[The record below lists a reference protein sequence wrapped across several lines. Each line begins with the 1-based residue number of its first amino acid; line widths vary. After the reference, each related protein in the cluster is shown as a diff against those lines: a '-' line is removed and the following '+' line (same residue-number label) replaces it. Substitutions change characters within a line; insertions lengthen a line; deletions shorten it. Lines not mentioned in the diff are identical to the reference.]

1 MVPVAAAFFARAFV
15 DIKESEYDKIVDVD
29 QKGQYFL
36 VQAAARSMIRGGRD
50 GKVVTVASV
59 AYRGEDMPKLAMM
72 TAYNSAKAG
81 VVGMTRGIAKELK
94 QYGINVNCV
103 APGGMVTPGA
113 IFNNA
118 ATAALYGAEWTHY
131 VTEYGSSVPVAS
143 NPDEIA
149 RMILTMCTPMSDF
162 MYGQLIEVDGGVKQS
177 NAAQVIDAGAD
188 VLVMGTGLFRA
199 DDPKAVV
206 KTLSVAKQQMVEI
219 TKALS
224 HENTRLLILDEPS
237 AVLTDTEIDDLFVF
251 IRQLKK
257 TGVGIIYISHRLD
270 EIFGLCSNVSVLRDG
285 CHIDTIPVAS
295 VDRQGLINMMVGRE
309 MGQEYPKE
317 VGNVGG
323 TILEV
328 KNLSRGILQDISF
341 EVKSGEVFGISG
353 LVGAGRTELAR
364 AILGIDKPESGEVYV
379 RGKKVH
385 YRTFADAIRDG
396 LGLIPED
403 RKLQGLVQIMSVKRN
418 TTLVN
423 MKRVLRAG
431 VISSSLE
438 EKLSKEYADKLH
450 VVTPSMETEV
460 QYLSGGNQ
468 QKVVIA
474 KWLFQNSE
482 ILFLD
487 EPTRG
492 IDVGAKAEIYR
503 LINRMAKEGKT
514 IIMISSEMPELLGM
528 CDRIMVMHEGHKMGE
543 LNAAEATQEKIMA
556 LCS

>member
-1 MVPVAAAFFARAFV
+1 MDNNYILTLKNITKEFPGVKALDDVTINIERGTIHGLVGENGAGKSTL
-15 DIKESEYDKIVDVD
+15 IKILAGIY
-29 QKGQYFL
+29 QPNKGEIIL
-36 VQAAARSMIRGGRD
+36 D
-50 GKVVTVASV
+50 GKPCRFNSPIEARRAGISVVHQ
-59 AYRGEDMPKLAMM
+59 EIKLA
-72 TAYNSAKAG
+72 
-81 VVGMTRGIAKELK
+81 E
-94 QYGINVNCV
+94 
-103 APGGMVTPGA
+103 P
-113 IFNNA
+113 
-118 ATAALYGAEWTHY
+118 
-131 VTEYGSSVPVAS
+131 
-143 NPDEIA
+143 
-149 RMILTMCTPMSDF
+149 
-162 MYGQLIEVDGGVKQS
+162 
-177 NAAQVIDAGAD
+177 
-188 VLVMGTGLFRA
+188 
-199 DDPKAVV
+199 
-206 KTLSVAKQQMVEI
+206 LSVAENMFLGNVQLKNGLVDWKGMRRRAREIVEDLGMDIDINAQVSSLTVAKKQIVEI
-219 TKALS
+219 MHAINNNS
-224 HENTRLLILDEPS
+224 RILIMDEPS
-237 AVLTDTEIDDLFVF
+237 AVLTDRELEVMFRIVK
-251 IRQLKK
+251 QLRDEGI
-257 TGVGIIYISHRLD
+257 TIIYISHRLD

-285 CHIDTIPVAS
+285 RHIDTIPVAS

>member
-1 MVPVAAAFFARAFV
+1 MDNNYILTLKNITKEFPGVKALDDVTINIERGTIHGLVGENGAGKSTL
-15 DIKESEYDKIVDVD
+15 IKVLAGIY
-29 QKGQYFL
+29 QPNKGEIIL
-36 VQAAARSMIRGGRD
+36 D
-50 GKVVTVASV
+50 GKPCRFNSPIEARRAGISVVHQ
-59 AYRGEDMPKLAMM
+59 EIKLA
-72 TAYNSAKAG
+72 
-81 VVGMTRGIAKELK
+81 E
-94 QYGINVNCV
+94 
-103 APGGMVTPGA
+103 P
-113 IFNNA
+113 
-118 ATAALYGAEWTHY
+118 
-131 VTEYGSSVPVAS
+131 
-143 NPDEIA
+143 
-149 RMILTMCTPMSDF
+149 
-162 MYGQLIEVDGGVKQS
+162 
-177 NAAQVIDAGAD
+177 
-188 VLVMGTGLFRA
+188 
-199 DDPKAVV
+199 
-206 KTLSVAKQQMVEI
+206 LSVAENMFLGNVQLKNGLVDWKGMRRRAREIVEDLGMDIDINAQVSSLTVAKKQIVEI
-219 TKALS
+219 MHAINNNS
-224 HENTRLLILDEPS
+224 RILIMDEPS
-237 AVLTDTEIDDLFVF
+237 AVLTDRELEVMFRIVK
-251 IRQLKK
+251 QLRDEGI
-257 TGVGIIYISHRLD
+257 TIIYISHRLD

-285 CHIDTIPVAS
+285 RHIDTIPVAS
-295 VDRQGLINMMVGRE
+295 IDRQGLINMMVGRE

-438 EKLSKEYADKLH
+438 ETLSKEYADKLH

>member
-1 MVPVAAAFFARAFV
+1 MDNNYILTLKNITKEFPGVKALDDVTINIERGTIHGLVGENGAGKSTL
-15 DIKESEYDKIVDVD
+15 IKVLAGIYRPN
-29 QKGQYFL
+29 KGEIIL
-36 VQAAARSMIRGGRD
+36 D
-50 GKVVTVASV
+50 GKPCRFNSPIEARRAGISVVHQ
-59 AYRGEDMPKLAMM
+59 EIKLA
-72 TAYNSAKAG
+72 
-81 VVGMTRGIAKELK
+81 E
-94 QYGINVNCV
+94 
-103 APGGMVTPGA
+103 P
-113 IFNNA
+113 
-118 ATAALYGAEWTHY
+118 
-131 VTEYGSSVPVAS
+131 
-143 NPDEIA
+143 
-149 RMILTMCTPMSDF
+149 
-162 MYGQLIEVDGGVKQS
+162 
-177 NAAQVIDAGAD
+177 
-188 VLVMGTGLFRA
+188 
-199 DDPKAVV
+199 
-206 KTLSVAKQQMVEI
+206 LSVAENMFLGNVQLKNGLVDWKGMRRRAREIVEDLGMDIDINAQVSSLTVAKKQIVEI
-219 TKALS
+219 MHAINNNS
-224 HENTRLLILDEPS
+224 RILIMDEPS
-237 AVLTDTEIDDLFVF
+237 AVLTDRELEVMFRIVK
-251 IRQLKK
+251 QLRDKGI
-257 TGVGIIYISHRLD
+257 TIIYISHRLD

-285 CHIDTIPVAS
+285 RHIDTIPVAS

-328 KNLSRGILQDISF
+328 KNLSRGILRDISF

-514 IIMISSEMPELLGM
+514 IIMISSEMPELLGL

>member
-1 MVPVAAAFFARAFV
+1 MDNNYILTLKNITKEFPGVKALDDVTINIERGTIHGLVGENGAGKSTL
-15 DIKESEYDKIVDVD
+15 IKVLAGIY
-29 QKGQYFL
+29 QPNKGEIIL
-36 VQAAARSMIRGGRD
+36 D
-50 GKVVTVASV
+50 GKPCRFNSPIEARRAGISVVHQ
-59 AYRGEDMPKLAMM
+59 EIKLA
-72 TAYNSAKAG
+72 
-81 VVGMTRGIAKELK
+81 E
-94 QYGINVNCV
+94 
-103 APGGMVTPGA
+103 P
-113 IFNNA
+113 
-118 ATAALYGAEWTHY
+118 
-131 VTEYGSSVPVAS
+131 
-143 NPDEIA
+143 
-149 RMILTMCTPMSDF
+149 
-162 MYGQLIEVDGGVKQS
+162 
-177 NAAQVIDAGAD
+177 
-188 VLVMGTGLFRA
+188 
-199 DDPKAVV
+199 
-206 KTLSVAKQQMVEI
+206 LSVAENMFLGNVQLKNGLVDWKGMRRRAREIVEDLGMDIDINAQVSSLTVAKKQIVEI
-219 TKALS
+219 MHAINNNS
-224 HENTRLLILDEPS
+224 RILIMDEPS
-237 AVLTDTEIDDLFVF
+237 AVLTDRELEVMFRIVK
-251 IRQLKK
+251 QLRDEGI
-257 TGVGIIYISHRLD
+257 TIIYISHRLD
-270 EIFGLCSNVSVLRDG
+270 EIFGLCRNVSVLRDG

-543 LNAAEATQEKIMA
+543 LNAAEATQAKIMA

>member
-1 MVPVAAAFFARAFV
+1 MDNNYILTLKNITKEFPGVKALDDVTINIERGTIHGLVGENGAGKSTL
-15 DIKESEYDKIVDVD
+15 IKILAGIY
-29 QKGQYFL
+29 QPNKGEIIL
-36 VQAAARSMIRGGRD
+36 D
-50 GKVVTVASV
+50 GKPCRFNSPIEARRAGISVVHQ
-59 AYRGEDMPKLAMM
+59 EIKLA
-72 TAYNSAKAG
+72 
-81 VVGMTRGIAKELK
+81 E
-94 QYGINVNCV
+94 
-103 APGGMVTPGA
+103 P
-113 IFNNA
+113 
-118 ATAALYGAEWTHY
+118 
-131 VTEYGSSVPVAS
+131 
-143 NPDEIA
+143 
-149 RMILTMCTPMSDF
+149 
-162 MYGQLIEVDGGVKQS
+162 
-177 NAAQVIDAGAD
+177 
-188 VLVMGTGLFRA
+188 
-199 DDPKAVV
+199 
-206 KTLSVAKQQMVEI
+206 LSVAENMFLGNVQLKNGLVDWKGMRRRAREIVEDLGMDIDINAQVSSLTVAKKQIVEI
-219 TKALS
+219 MHAINNNS
-224 HENTRLLILDEPS
+224 RILIMDEPS
-237 AVLTDTEIDDLFVF
+237 AVLTDRELEVMFRIVK
-251 IRQLKK
+251 QLRDKGI
-257 TGVGIIYISHRLD
+257 TIIYISHRLD

-285 CHIDTIPVAS
+285 RHIDTIPVAS

-423 MKRVLRAG
+423 MKRVLHAG

-543 LNAAEATQEKIMA
+543 LNAAEATQAKIMA

>member
-1 MVPVAAAFFARAFV
+1 MDNNYILTLKNITKEFPGVKALDDVTINIERGTIHGLVGENGAGKSTL
-15 DIKESEYDKIVDVD
+15 IKVLAGIY
-29 QKGQYFL
+29 QPNKGEIIL
-36 VQAAARSMIRGGRD
+36 D
-50 GKVVTVASV
+50 GKPCRFNSPIEARRAGISVVHQ
-59 AYRGEDMPKLAMM
+59 EIKLA
-72 TAYNSAKAG
+72 
-81 VVGMTRGIAKELK
+81 E
-94 QYGINVNCV
+94 
-103 APGGMVTPGA
+103 P
-113 IFNNA
+113 
-118 ATAALYGAEWTHY
+118 
-131 VTEYGSSVPVAS
+131 
-143 NPDEIA
+143 
-149 RMILTMCTPMSDF
+149 
-162 MYGQLIEVDGGVKQS
+162 
-177 NAAQVIDAGAD
+177 
-188 VLVMGTGLFRA
+188 
-199 DDPKAVV
+199 
-206 KTLSVAKQQMVEI
+206 LSVAENMFLGNVQLKNGLVDWKGMRRRAREIVEDLGMDIDINAQVSSLTVAKKQIVEI
-219 TKALS
+219 MHAINNNS
-224 HENTRLLILDEPS
+224 RILIMDEPS
-237 AVLTDTEIDDLFVF
+237 AVLTDRELEVMFRIVK
-251 IRQLKK
+251 QLRDKGI
-257 TGVGIIYISHRLD
+257 TIIYISHRLD

-285 CHIDTIPVAS
+285 RHIDTIPVAS

-423 MKRVLRAG
+423 MKRVLHAG

-543 LNAAEATQEKIMA
+543 LNAAEATQAKIIA

>member
-1 MVPVAAAFFARAFV
+1 MDNNYILTLKNITKEFPGVKALDDVTINIERGTIHGLVGENGAGKSTL
-15 DIKESEYDKIVDVD
+15 IKILAGIY
-29 QKGQYFL
+29 QPNKGEIIL
-36 VQAAARSMIRGGRD
+36 D
-50 GKVVTVASV
+50 GKPCRFNSPIEARRAGISVVHQ
-59 AYRGEDMPKLAMM
+59 EIKLA
-72 TAYNSAKAG
+72 
-81 VVGMTRGIAKELK
+81 E
-94 QYGINVNCV
+94 
-103 APGGMVTPGA
+103 P
-113 IFNNA
+113 
-118 ATAALYGAEWTHY
+118 
-131 VTEYGSSVPVAS
+131 
-143 NPDEIA
+143 
-149 RMILTMCTPMSDF
+149 
-162 MYGQLIEVDGGVKQS
+162 
-177 NAAQVIDAGAD
+177 
-188 VLVMGTGLFRA
+188 
-199 DDPKAVV
+199 
-206 KTLSVAKQQMVEI
+206 LSVAENMFLGNVQLKNGLVDWKGMRRRAREIVEDLGMDIDINAQVSSLTVAKKQIVEI
-219 TKALS
+219 MHAINNNS
-224 HENTRLLILDEPS
+224 RILIMDEPS
-237 AVLTDTEIDDLFVF
+237 AVLTDRELEVMFRIVK
-251 IRQLKK
+251 QLRDEGI
-257 TGVGIIYISHRLD
+257 TIIYISHRLD

-514 IIMISSEMPELLGM
+514 IIMISSEVPELLGM

-543 LNAAEATQEKIMA
+543 LNAAEATQAKIMA

>member
-1 MVPVAAAFFARAFV
+1 MDNNYILTLKNITKEFPGVKALDDVTINIERGTIHGLVGENGAGKSTL
-15 DIKESEYDKIVDVD
+15 IKVLAGIY
-29 QKGQYFL
+29 QPNKGEIIL
-36 VQAAARSMIRGGRD
+36 D
-50 GKVVTVASV
+50 GKPCRFNSPIEARRAGISVVHQ
-59 AYRGEDMPKLAMM
+59 EIKLA
-72 TAYNSAKAG
+72 
-81 VVGMTRGIAKELK
+81 E
-94 QYGINVNCV
+94 
-103 APGGMVTPGA
+103 P
-113 IFNNA
+113 
-118 ATAALYGAEWTHY
+118 
-131 VTEYGSSVPVAS
+131 
-143 NPDEIA
+143 
-149 RMILTMCTPMSDF
+149 
-162 MYGQLIEVDGGVKQS
+162 
-177 NAAQVIDAGAD
+177 
-188 VLVMGTGLFRA
+188 
-199 DDPKAVV
+199 
-206 KTLSVAKQQMVEI
+206 LSVAENMFLGNVQLKNGLVDWKGMRRRAREIVEDLGMDIDINAQVSSLTVAKKQIVEI
-219 TKALS
+219 MHAINNNS
-224 HENTRLLILDEPS
+224 RILIMDEPS
-237 AVLTDTEIDDLFVF
+237 AVLTDRELEVMFRIVK
-251 IRQLKK
+251 QLRDKGI
-257 TGVGIIYISHRLD
+257 TIIYISHRLD

-328 KNLSRGILQDISF
+328 KNLSRGILRDISF

-423 MKRVLRAG
+423 MKRVLHAG

-438 EKLSKEYADKLH
+438 EKLSKEYANKLH

-543 LNAAEATQEKIMA
+543 LNAAEATQAKIMA

>member
-1 MVPVAAAFFARAFV
+1 MDNNYILTLKNITKEFPGVKALDDVTINIERGTIHGLVGENGAGKSTL
-15 DIKESEYDKIVDVD
+15 IKILAGIY
-29 QKGQYFL
+29 QPNKGEIIL
-36 VQAAARSMIRGGRD
+36 D
-50 GKVVTVASV
+50 GKPCRFNSPIEARRAGISVVHQ
-59 AYRGEDMPKLAMM
+59 EIKLA
-72 TAYNSAKAG
+72 
-81 VVGMTRGIAKELK
+81 E
-94 QYGINVNCV
+94 
-103 APGGMVTPGA
+103 P
-113 IFNNA
+113 
-118 ATAALYGAEWTHY
+118 
-131 VTEYGSSVPVAS
+131 
-143 NPDEIA
+143 
-149 RMILTMCTPMSDF
+149 
-162 MYGQLIEVDGGVKQS
+162 
-177 NAAQVIDAGAD
+177 
-188 VLVMGTGLFRA
+188 
-199 DDPKAVV
+199 
-206 KTLSVAKQQMVEI
+206 LSVAENMFLGNVQLKNGLVDWKGMRRRAREIVEDLGMDIDINAQVSSLTVAKKQIVEI
-219 TKALS
+219 MHAINNNS
-224 HENTRLLILDEPS
+224 RILIMDEPS
-237 AVLTDTEIDDLFVF
+237 AVLTDRELEVMFRIVK
-251 IRQLKK
+251 QLRDKGI
-257 TGVGIIYISHRLD
+257 TIIYISHRLD

-285 CHIDTIPVAS
+285 RHIDTIPVAS

-514 IIMISSEMPELLGM
+514 IIMISSEMPELLGL

>member
-1 MVPVAAAFFARAFV
+1 MDNNYILTLKNITKEFPGVKALDDVTINIERGTIHGLVGENGAGKSTL
-15 DIKESEYDKIVDVD
+15 IKVLAGIY
-29 QKGQYFL
+29 QPNKGEIIL
-36 VQAAARSMIRGGRD
+36 D
-50 GKVVTVASV
+50 GKPCRFNSPIEARRAGISVVHQ
-59 AYRGEDMPKLAMM
+59 EIKLA
-72 TAYNSAKAG
+72 
-81 VVGMTRGIAKELK
+81 E
-94 QYGINVNCV
+94 
-103 APGGMVTPGA
+103 P
-113 IFNNA
+113 
-118 ATAALYGAEWTHY
+118 
-131 VTEYGSSVPVAS
+131 
-143 NPDEIA
+143 
-149 RMILTMCTPMSDF
+149 
-162 MYGQLIEVDGGVKQS
+162 
-177 NAAQVIDAGAD
+177 
-188 VLVMGTGLFRA
+188 
-199 DDPKAVV
+199 
-206 KTLSVAKQQMVEI
+206 LSVAENMFLGNVQLKNGLVDWKGMRRRAREIVEDLGMDIDINAQVSSLTVAKKQIVEI
-219 TKALS
+219 MHAINNNS
-224 HENTRLLILDEPS
+224 RILIMDEPS
-237 AVLTDTEIDDLFVF
+237 AVLTDRELEVMFRIVK
-251 IRQLKK
+251 QLRDKGI
-257 TGVGIIYISHRLD
+257 TIIYISHRLD

-328 KNLSRGILQDISF
+328 KNLSRGILRDISF

-423 MKRVLRAG
+423 MKRVLHAG

-543 LNAAEATQEKIMA
+543 LNAAEATQAKIMA

>member
-1 MVPVAAAFFARAFV
+1 MDNNYILTLKNITKEFPGVKALDDVTINIERGTIHGLVGENGAGKSTL
-15 DIKESEYDKIVDVD
+15 IKVLAGIY
-29 QKGQYFL
+29 QPNKGEIIL
-36 VQAAARSMIRGGRD
+36 D
-50 GKVVTVASV
+50 GKPCRFNSPIEARRAGISVVHQ
-59 AYRGEDMPKLAMM
+59 EIKLA
-72 TAYNSAKAG
+72 
-81 VVGMTRGIAKELK
+81 E
-94 QYGINVNCV
+94 
-103 APGGMVTPGA
+103 P
-113 IFNNA
+113 
-118 ATAALYGAEWTHY
+118 
-131 VTEYGSSVPVAS
+131 
-143 NPDEIA
+143 
-149 RMILTMCTPMSDF
+149 
-162 MYGQLIEVDGGVKQS
+162 
-177 NAAQVIDAGAD
+177 
-188 VLVMGTGLFRA
+188 
-199 DDPKAVV
+199 
-206 KTLSVAKQQMVEI
+206 LSVAENMFLGNVQLKNGLVDWKGMRRRAREIVEDLGMDIDINAQVSSLTVAKKQIVEI
-219 TKALS
+219 MHAINNNS
-224 HENTRLLILDEPS
+224 RILIMDEPS
-237 AVLTDTEIDDLFVF
+237 AVLTDRELEVMFRIVK
-251 IRQLKK
+251 QLRDEGI
-257 TGVGIIYISHRLD
+257 TIIYISHRLD

-285 CHIDTIPVAS
+285 RHIDTIPVAS

-423 MKRVLRAG
+423 MKRVLHAG

-543 LNAAEATQEKIMA
+543 LNAAEATQAKIMA

>member
-1 MVPVAAAFFARAFV
+1 MDNNYILTLKNITKEFPGVKALDDVTINIERGTIHGLVGENGAGKSTL
-15 DIKESEYDKIVDVD
+15 IKVLAGIY
-29 QKGQYFL
+29 QPNKGEIIL
-36 VQAAARSMIRGGRD
+36 D
-50 GKVVTVASV
+50 GKPCRFNSPIEARRAGISVVHQ
-59 AYRGEDMPKLAMM
+59 EIKLA
-72 TAYNSAKAG
+72 
-81 VVGMTRGIAKELK
+81 E
-94 QYGINVNCV
+94 
-103 APGGMVTPGA
+103 P
-113 IFNNA
+113 
-118 ATAALYGAEWTHY
+118 
-131 VTEYGSSVPVAS
+131 
-143 NPDEIA
+143 
-149 RMILTMCTPMSDF
+149 
-162 MYGQLIEVDGGVKQS
+162 
-177 NAAQVIDAGAD
+177 
-188 VLVMGTGLFRA
+188 
-199 DDPKAVV
+199 
-206 KTLSVAKQQMVEI
+206 LSVAENMFLGNVQLKNGLVDWKGMRRRAQEIVEDLGMDIDINAQVSSLTVAKKQIVEI
-219 TKALS
+219 MHAINNNS
-224 HENTRLLILDEPS
+224 RILIMDEPS
-237 AVLTDTEIDDLFVF
+237 AVLTDRELEVMFRIVK
-251 IRQLKK
+251 QLRDKGI
-257 TGVGIIYISHRLD
+257 TIIYISHRLD

-285 CHIDTIPVAS
+285 RHIDTIPVAS

-423 MKRVLRAG
+423 MKRVLHAG

-514 IIMISSEMPELLGM
+514 IIMISSEMPELLGL

>member
-1 MVPVAAAFFARAFV
+1 MDNNYILTLKNITKEFPGVKALDDVTINIERGTIHGLVGENGAGKSTL
-15 DIKESEYDKIVDVD
+15 IKVLAGIY
-29 QKGQYFL
+29 QPNKGEIIL
-36 VQAAARSMIRGGRD
+36 D
-50 GKVVTVASV
+50 GKPCRFNSPIEARRAGISVVHQ
-59 AYRGEDMPKLAMM
+59 EIKLA
-72 TAYNSAKAG
+72 
-81 VVGMTRGIAKELK
+81 E
-94 QYGINVNCV
+94 
-103 APGGMVTPGA
+103 P
-113 IFNNA
+113 
-118 ATAALYGAEWTHY
+118 
-131 VTEYGSSVPVAS
+131 
-143 NPDEIA
+143 
-149 RMILTMCTPMSDF
+149 
-162 MYGQLIEVDGGVKQS
+162 
-177 NAAQVIDAGAD
+177 
-188 VLVMGTGLFRA
+188 
-199 DDPKAVV
+199 
-206 KTLSVAKQQMVEI
+206 LSVAENMFLGNVQLKNGLVDWKGMRRRAREIVEDLGMDI
-219 TKALS
+219 DINAQVS
-224 HENTRLLILDEPS
+224 S
-237 AVLTDTEIDDLFVF
+237 LTDRELEVMFRIVK
-251 IRQLKK
+251 QLRDEGI
-257 TGVGIIYISHRLD
+257 TIIYISHRLD

-285 CHIDTIPVAS
+285 RHIDTIPVAS

-514 IIMISSEMPELLGM
+514 IIMISSEMPELLGL

>member
-1 MVPVAAAFFARAFV
+1 MDNNYILTLKNITKEFPGVKALDDVTINIERGTIHGLVGENGAGKSTL
-15 DIKESEYDKIVDVD
+15 IKILAGIY
-29 QKGQYFL
+29 QPNKGEIIL
-36 VQAAARSMIRGGRD
+36 D
-50 GKVVTVASV
+50 GKPCRFNSPIEARRAGISVVHQ
-59 AYRGEDMPKLAMM
+59 EIKLA
-72 TAYNSAKAG
+72 
-81 VVGMTRGIAKELK
+81 E
-94 QYGINVNCV
+94 
-103 APGGMVTPGA
+103 P
-113 IFNNA
+113 
-118 ATAALYGAEWTHY
+118 
-131 VTEYGSSVPVAS
+131 
-143 NPDEIA
+143 
-149 RMILTMCTPMSDF
+149 
-162 MYGQLIEVDGGVKQS
+162 
-177 NAAQVIDAGAD
+177 
-188 VLVMGTGLFRA
+188 
-199 DDPKAVV
+199 
-206 KTLSVAKQQMVEI
+206 LSVAENMFLGNVQLKNGLVDWKGMRRRAREIVEDLGMDIDINAQVSSLTVAKKQIVEI
-219 TKALS
+219 MHAINNNS
-224 HENTRLLILDEPS
+224 RILIMDEPS
-237 AVLTDTEIDDLFVF
+237 AVLTDRELEVMFRIVK
-251 IRQLKK
+251 QLRDEGI
-257 TGVGIIYISHRLD
+257 TIIYISHRLD

-385 YRTFADAIRDG
+385 YRTFAAAIRDG

-431 VISSSLE
+431 EISSSLE
-438 EKLSKEYADKLH
+438 EKLRKEYADKLH
-450 VVTPSMETEV
+450 VVPPSMETEV
-460 QYLSGGNQ
+460 QSLSGGNQ

-543 LNAAEATQEKIMA
+543 LNAAEATQAKIMA

>member
-1 MVPVAAAFFARAFV
+1 MDNNYILTLKNITKEFPGVKALDDVTINIERGTIHGLVGENGAGKSTL
-15 DIKESEYDKIVDVD
+15 IKVLAGIY
-29 QKGQYFL
+29 QPNKGEIIL
-36 VQAAARSMIRGGRD
+36 D
-50 GKVVTVASV
+50 GKPCRFNSPIEARRAGISVVHQ
-59 AYRGEDMPKLAMM
+59 EIKLA
-72 TAYNSAKAG
+72 
-81 VVGMTRGIAKELK
+81 E
-94 QYGINVNCV
+94 
-103 APGGMVTPGA
+103 P
-113 IFNNA
+113 
-118 ATAALYGAEWTHY
+118 
-131 VTEYGSSVPVAS
+131 
-143 NPDEIA
+143 
-149 RMILTMCTPMSDF
+149 
-162 MYGQLIEVDGGVKQS
+162 
-177 NAAQVIDAGAD
+177 
-188 VLVMGTGLFRA
+188 
-199 DDPKAVV
+199 
-206 KTLSVAKQQMVEI
+206 LSVAENMFLGNVQLKNGLVDWKGMRRRAWEIVEDLGMDIDINAQVSSLTVAKKQIVEI
-219 TKALS
+219 MHAINNNS
-224 HENTRLLILDEPS
+224 RILIMDEPS
-237 AVLTDTEIDDLFVF
+237 AVLTDRELEVMFRIVK
-251 IRQLKK
+251 QLRDKGI
-257 TGVGIIYISHRLD
+257 TIIYISHRLD

-514 IIMISSEMPELLGM
+514 IMMISSEMPELLGM

>member
-1 MVPVAAAFFARAFV
+1 MDNNYILTLKNITKEFPGVKALDDVTINIERGTIHGLVGENGAGKSTL
-15 DIKESEYDKIVDVD
+15 IKILAGIY
-29 QKGQYFL
+29 QPNKGEIIL
-36 VQAAARSMIRGGRD
+36 D
-50 GKVVTVASV
+50 GKPCRFNSPIEARRAGISVVHQ
-59 AYRGEDMPKLAMM
+59 EIKLA
-72 TAYNSAKAG
+72 
-81 VVGMTRGIAKELK
+81 E
-94 QYGINVNCV
+94 
-103 APGGMVTPGA
+103 P
-113 IFNNA
+113 
-118 ATAALYGAEWTHY
+118 
-131 VTEYGSSVPVAS
+131 
-143 NPDEIA
+143 
-149 RMILTMCTPMSDF
+149 
-162 MYGQLIEVDGGVKQS
+162 
-177 NAAQVIDAGAD
+177 
-188 VLVMGTGLFRA
+188 
-199 DDPKAVV
+199 
-206 KTLSVAKQQMVEI
+206 LSVAENMFLGNVQLKNGLVDWKGMRCRAREIVEDLGMDIDINAQVSSLTVAKKQIVEI
-219 TKALS
+219 MHAINNNS
-224 HENTRLLILDEPS
+224 RILIMDEPS
-237 AVLTDTEIDDLFVF
+237 AVLTDRELEVMFRIVK
-251 IRQLKK
+251 QLRDEGI
-257 TGVGIIYISHRLD
+257 TIIYISHRLD

-543 LNAAEATQEKIMA
+543 LNAAEATQAKIMA

>member
-1 MVPVAAAFFARAFV
+1 MDNNYILTLKNITKEFPGVKALDDVTINIERGTIHGLVGENGAGKSTL
-15 DIKESEYDKIVDVD
+15 IKILAGIY
-29 QKGQYFL
+29 QPNKGEIIL
-36 VQAAARSMIRGGRD
+36 D
-50 GKVVTVASV
+50 GKPCRFNSPIEARRAGISVVHQ
-59 AYRGEDMPKLAMM
+59 EIKLA
-72 TAYNSAKAG
+72 
-81 VVGMTRGIAKELK
+81 E
-94 QYGINVNCV
+94 
-103 APGGMVTPGA
+103 P
-113 IFNNA
+113 
-118 ATAALYGAEWTHY
+118 
-131 VTEYGSSVPVAS
+131 
-143 NPDEIA
+143 
-149 RMILTMCTPMSDF
+149 
-162 MYGQLIEVDGGVKQS
+162 
-177 NAAQVIDAGAD
+177 
-188 VLVMGTGLFRA
+188 
-199 DDPKAVV
+199 
-206 KTLSVAKQQMVEI
+206 LSVAENMFLGNVQLKNGLVDWKGMRRRAREIVEDLGMDIDINAQVSSLTVAKKQIVEI
-219 TKALS
+219 MHAINNNS
-224 HENTRLLILDEPS
+224 RILIMDEPS
-237 AVLTDTEIDDLFVF
+237 AVLTDHELEVMFRIVK
-251 IRQLKK
+251 QLRDEGI
-257 TGVGIIYISHRLD
+257 TIIYISHRLD

>member
-1 MVPVAAAFFARAFV
+1 MDNNYILTLKNITKEFPGVKALDDVTINIERGTIHGLVGENGAGKSTL
-15 DIKESEYDKIVDVD
+15 IKVLAGIY
-29 QKGQYFL
+29 QPNKGEIIL
-36 VQAAARSMIRGGRD
+36 D
-50 GKVVTVASV
+50 GKPCRFNSPIEARRAGISVVHQ
-59 AYRGEDMPKLAMM
+59 EIKLA
-72 TAYNSAKAG
+72 
-81 VVGMTRGIAKELK
+81 E
-94 QYGINVNCV
+94 
-103 APGGMVTPGA
+103 P
-113 IFNNA
+113 
-118 ATAALYGAEWTHY
+118 
-131 VTEYGSSVPVAS
+131 
-143 NPDEIA
+143 
-149 RMILTMCTPMSDF
+149 
-162 MYGQLIEVDGGVKQS
+162 
-177 NAAQVIDAGAD
+177 
-188 VLVMGTGLFRA
+188 
-199 DDPKAVV
+199 
-206 KTLSVAKQQMVEI
+206 LSVAENMFLGNVQLKNGLVDWKGMRRRAREIVEDLGMDIDINAQVSSLTVAKKQIVEI
-219 TKALS
+219 MHAINNNS
-224 HENTRLLILDEPS
+224 RILIMDEPS
-237 AVLTDTEIDDLFVF
+237 AVLTDRELEVMFRIVK
-251 IRQLKK
+251 QLRDEGI
-257 TGVGIIYISHRLD
+257 TIIYISHRLD

-503 LINRMAKEGKT
+503 RINRMAKEGKT

-543 LNAAEATQEKIMA
+543 LNAAEATQAKIMA

>member
-1 MVPVAAAFFARAFV
+1 MDNNYILTLKNITKEFPGVKALDDVTINIERGTIHGLVGENGAGKSTL
-15 DIKESEYDKIVDVD
+15 IKILAGIY
-29 QKGQYFL
+29 QPNKGEIIL
-36 VQAAARSMIRGGRD
+36 D
-50 GKVVTVASV
+50 GKPCRFNSPIEARRAGISVVHQ
-59 AYRGEDMPKLAMM
+59 EIKLA
-72 TAYNSAKAG
+72 
-81 VVGMTRGIAKELK
+81 E
-94 QYGINVNCV
+94 
-103 APGGMVTPGA
+103 P
-113 IFNNA
+113 
-118 ATAALYGAEWTHY
+118 
-131 VTEYGSSVPVAS
+131 
-143 NPDEIA
+143 
-149 RMILTMCTPMSDF
+149 
-162 MYGQLIEVDGGVKQS
+162 
-177 NAAQVIDAGAD
+177 
-188 VLVMGTGLFRA
+188 
-199 DDPKAVV
+199 
-206 KTLSVAKQQMVEI
+206 LSVAENMFLGNVQLKNGLVDWKGMRRRAREIVEDLGMDIDINAQVSSLTVAKKQIVEI
-219 TKALS
+219 MHAINNNS
-224 HENTRLLILDEPS
+224 RILIMDEPS
-237 AVLTDTEIDDLFVF
+237 AVLTDRELEVMFRIVK
-251 IRQLKK
+251 QLRDEGI
-257 TGVGIIYISHRLD
+257 TIIYISHRLD

-364 AILGIDKPESGEVYV
+364 AILGIDKPESVEVYV

>member
-1 MVPVAAAFFARAFV
+1 MDNNYILTLKNITKEFPGVKALDDVTINIERGTIHGLVGENGAGKSTL
-15 DIKESEYDKIVDVD
+15 IKILAGIY
-29 QKGQYFL
+29 QPNKGEIIL
-36 VQAAARSMIRGGRD
+36 D
-50 GKVVTVASV
+50 GKPCRFNSPIEARRAGISVVHQ
-59 AYRGEDMPKLAMM
+59 EIKLA
-72 TAYNSAKAG
+72 
-81 VVGMTRGIAKELK
+81 E
-94 QYGINVNCV
+94 
-103 APGGMVTPGA
+103 P
-113 IFNNA
+113 
-118 ATAALYGAEWTHY
+118 
-131 VTEYGSSVPVAS
+131 
-143 NPDEIA
+143 
-149 RMILTMCTPMSDF
+149 
-162 MYGQLIEVDGGVKQS
+162 
-177 NAAQVIDAGAD
+177 
-188 VLVMGTGLFRA
+188 
-199 DDPKAVV
+199 
-206 KTLSVAKQQMVEI
+206 LSVAENMFLGNVQLKNGLVDWKGMRRRAREIVEDLGMDIDINAQVSSLTVAKKQIVEI
-219 TKALS
+219 MHAINNNS
-224 HENTRLLILDEPS
+224 RILIMDEPS
-237 AVLTDTEIDDLFVF
+237 AVLTDRELEVMFRIVM
-251 IRQLKK
+251 QLRDEGI
-257 TGVGIIYISHRLD
+257 TIIYISHRLD

-543 LNAAEATQEKIMA
+543 LNAAEATQAKIMA

>member
-1 MVPVAAAFFARAFV
+1 MDNNYILTLKNITKEFPGVKALDDVTINIERGTIHGLVGENGAGKSTL
-15 DIKESEYDKIVDVD
+15 IKVLAGIY
-29 QKGQYFL
+29 QPNKGEIIL
-36 VQAAARSMIRGGRD
+36 D
-50 GKVVTVASV
+50 GKPCRFNSPIEARRAGISVVHQ
-59 AYRGEDMPKLAMM
+59 EIKLA
-72 TAYNSAKAG
+72 
-81 VVGMTRGIAKELK
+81 E
-94 QYGINVNCV
+94 
-103 APGGMVTPGA
+103 P
-113 IFNNA
+113 
-118 ATAALYGAEWTHY
+118 
-131 VTEYGSSVPVAS
+131 
-143 NPDEIA
+143 
-149 RMILTMCTPMSDF
+149 
-162 MYGQLIEVDGGVKQS
+162 
-177 NAAQVIDAGAD
+177 
-188 VLVMGTGLFRA
+188 
-199 DDPKAVV
+199 
-206 KTLSVAKQQMVEI
+206 LSVAENMFLGNVQPKNGLVDWKGMRRRAREIVEDLGMDIDINAQVSSLTVAKKQIVEI
-219 TKALS
+219 MHAINNNS
-224 HENTRLLILDEPS
+224 RILIMDEPS
-237 AVLTDTEIDDLFVF
+237 AVLTDRELEVMFRIVK
-251 IRQLKK
+251 QLRDEGI
-257 TGVGIIYISHRLD
+257 TIIYISHRLD

>member
-1 MVPVAAAFFARAFV
+1 MDNNYILTLKNITKEFPGVKALDDVTINIERGTIHGLVGENGAGKSTL
-15 DIKESEYDKIVDVD
+15 IKILAGIY
-29 QKGQYFL
+29 QPNKGEIIL
-36 VQAAARSMIRGGRD
+36 D
-50 GKVVTVASV
+50 GKPCRFNSPIEARRAGISVVHQ
-59 AYRGEDMPKLAMM
+59 EIKLA
-72 TAYNSAKAG
+72 
-81 VVGMTRGIAKELK
+81 E
-94 QYGINVNCV
+94 
-103 APGGMVTPGA
+103 P
-113 IFNNA
+113 
-118 ATAALYGAEWTHY
+118 
-131 VTEYGSSVPVAS
+131 
-143 NPDEIA
+143 
-149 RMILTMCTPMSDF
+149 
-162 MYGQLIEVDGGVKQS
+162 
-177 NAAQVIDAGAD
+177 
-188 VLVMGTGLFRA
+188 
-199 DDPKAVV
+199 
-206 KTLSVAKQQMVEI
+206 LSVAENMFLGNVQLKNGLVDWKGMRRRAREIVEDLGMDIDINAQVSSLTVAKKQIVEI
-219 TKALS
+219 MHAINNNS
-224 HENTRLLILDEPS
+224 RILIMDEPS
-237 AVLTDTEIDDLFVF
+237 AVLTDRELEVMFRIVK
-251 IRQLKK
+251 QLRDEGI
-257 TGVGIIYISHRLD
+257 TIIYISHRLD

-423 MKRVLRAG
+423 MKRVLHAG

-543 LNAAEATQEKIMA
+543 LNAAEATQAKIMA

>member
-1 MVPVAAAFFARAFV
+1 MDNNYILTLKNITKEFPGVKALDDVTINIERGTIHGLVGENGAGKSTL
-15 DIKESEYDKIVDVD
+15 IKILAGIY
-29 QKGQYFL
+29 QPNKGEIIL
-36 VQAAARSMIRGGRD
+36 D
-50 GKVVTVASV
+50 GKPCRFNSPIEARRAGISVVHQ
-59 AYRGEDMPKLAMM
+59 EIKLA
-72 TAYNSAKAG
+72 
-81 VVGMTRGIAKELK
+81 E
-94 QYGINVNCV
+94 
-103 APGGMVTPGA
+103 P
-113 IFNNA
+113 
-118 ATAALYGAEWTHY
+118 
-131 VTEYGSSVPVAS
+131 
-143 NPDEIA
+143 
-149 RMILTMCTPMSDF
+149 
-162 MYGQLIEVDGGVKQS
+162 
-177 NAAQVIDAGAD
+177 
-188 VLVMGTGLFRA
+188 
-199 DDPKAVV
+199 
-206 KTLSVAKQQMVEI
+206 LSVAENMFLGNVQLKNGLVDWKGMRRRAREIVEDLGMDIDINAQVSSLTVAKKQIVEI
-219 TKALS
+219 MHAINNNS
-224 HENTRLLILDEPS
+224 RILIMDEPS
-237 AVLTDTEIDDLFVF
+237 AVLTDRELEVMFRIVK
-251 IRQLKK
+251 QLRDKGI
-257 TGVGIIYISHRLD
+257 TIIYISHRLD

-285 CHIDTIPVAS
+285 RHIDTIPVAS

-328 KNLSRGILQDISF
+328 KNLSRGILRDISF

-438 EKLSKEYADKLH
+438 EKLSKEYANKLH

>member
-1 MVPVAAAFFARAFV
+1 MDNNYILTLKNITKEFPGVKALDDVTINIERGTIHGLVGENGAGKSTL
-15 DIKESEYDKIVDVD
+15 IKVLAGIY
-29 QKGQYFL
+29 QPNKGEIIL
-36 VQAAARSMIRGGRD
+36 D
-50 GKVVTVASV
+50 GKPCRFNSPIEARRAGISVVHQ
-59 AYRGEDMPKLAMM
+59 EIKLA
-72 TAYNSAKAG
+72 
-81 VVGMTRGIAKELK
+81 E
-94 QYGINVNCV
+94 
-103 APGGMVTPGA
+103 P
-113 IFNNA
+113 
-118 ATAALYGAEWTHY
+118 
-131 VTEYGSSVPVAS
+131 
-143 NPDEIA
+143 
-149 RMILTMCTPMSDF
+149 
-162 MYGQLIEVDGGVKQS
+162 
-177 NAAQVIDAGAD
+177 
-188 VLVMGTGLFRA
+188 
-199 DDPKAVV
+199 
-206 KTLSVAKQQMVEI
+206 LSVAENMFLGNVQLKNGLVDWKGMRRRAREIVEDLGMDIDINAQVSSLTVAKKQIVEI
-219 TKALS
+219 MHAINNNS
-224 HENTRLLILDEPS
+224 RILIMDEGI
-237 AVLTDTEIDDLFVF
+237 T
-251 IRQLKK
+251 
-257 TGVGIIYISHRLD
+257 IIYISHRLD

-514 IIMISSEMPELLGM
+514 IIMISSEMPELLGL

>member
-1 MVPVAAAFFARAFV
+1 MDNNYILTLKNITKEFPGVKALDDVTINIERGTIHGLVGENGAGKSTL
-15 DIKESEYDKIVDVD
+15 IKVLAGIY
-29 QKGQYFL
+29 QPNKGEIIL
-36 VQAAARSMIRGGRD
+36 D
-50 GKVVTVASV
+50 GKPCRFNSPIEARRAGISVVHQ
-59 AYRGEDMPKLAMM
+59 EIKLA
-72 TAYNSAKAG
+72 
-81 VVGMTRGIAKELK
+81 E
-94 QYGINVNCV
+94 
-103 APGGMVTPGA
+103 P
-113 IFNNA
+113 
-118 ATAALYGAEWTHY
+118 
-131 VTEYGSSVPVAS
+131 
-143 NPDEIA
+143 
-149 RMILTMCTPMSDF
+149 
-162 MYGQLIEVDGGVKQS
+162 
-177 NAAQVIDAGAD
+177 
-188 VLVMGTGLFRA
+188 
-199 DDPKAVV
+199 
-206 KTLSVAKQQMVEI
+206 LSVAENMFLGNVQLKNGLVDWKGMRRRAREIVEDLGMDIDINAQVSSLTVAKKQIVEI
-219 TKALS
+219 MHAINNNS
-224 HENTRLLILDEPS
+224 RILIMDEPS
-237 AVLTDTEIDDLFVF
+237 AVLTDRELEVMFRIVK
-251 IRQLKK
+251 QLRDKGI
-257 TGVGIIYISHRLD
+257 TIIYISHRLD

-285 CHIDTIPVAS
+285 RHIDTIPVAS
-295 VDRQGLINMMVGRE
+295 IDRQGLINMMVGRE

-328 KNLSRGILQDISF
+328 KNLSRGILRDISF

-423 MKRVLRAG
+423 MKRVLHAG

-543 LNAAEATQEKIMA
+543 LNAAEATQAKIMA

>member
-1 MVPVAAAFFARAFV
+1 MDNNYILTLKNITKEFPGVKALDDVTINIERGTIHGLVGENGAGKSTL
-15 DIKESEYDKIVDVD
+15 IKVLAGIY
-29 QKGQYFL
+29 QPNKGEIIL
-36 VQAAARSMIRGGRD
+36 D
-50 GKVVTVASV
+50 GKPCRFNSPIEARRAGISVVHQ
-59 AYRGEDMPKLAMM
+59 EIKLA
-72 TAYNSAKAG
+72 
-81 VVGMTRGIAKELK
+81 E
-94 QYGINVNCV
+94 
-103 APGGMVTPGA
+103 P
-113 IFNNA
+113 
-118 ATAALYGAEWTHY
+118 
-131 VTEYGSSVPVAS
+131 
-143 NPDEIA
+143 
-149 RMILTMCTPMSDF
+149 
-162 MYGQLIEVDGGVKQS
+162 
-177 NAAQVIDAGAD
+177 
-188 VLVMGTGLFRA
+188 
-199 DDPKAVV
+199 
-206 KTLSVAKQQMVEI
+206 LSVAENMFLGNVQLKNGLVDWKGMRRRAREIVEDLGMDIDINAQVSSLTVAKKQIVEI
-219 TKALS
+219 MHAINNNS
-224 HENTRLLILDEPS
+224 RILIMDEPS
-237 AVLTDTEIDDLFVF
+237 AVLTDRELEVMFRIVK
-251 IRQLKK
+251 QLRDKGI
-257 TGVGIIYISHRLD
+257 TIIYISHRLD

-543 LNAAEATQEKIMA
+543 LNAAEAAQEKIMA

>member
-1 MVPVAAAFFARAFV
+1 MDNNYILTLKNITKEFPGVKALDDVTINIERGTIHGLVGENGAGKSTL
-15 DIKESEYDKIVDVD
+15 IKVLAGIY
-29 QKGQYFL
+29 QPNKGEIIL
-36 VQAAARSMIRGGRD
+36 D
-50 GKVVTVASV
+50 GKPCRFNSPIEARRAGISVVHQ
-59 AYRGEDMPKLAMM
+59 EIKLA
-72 TAYNSAKAG
+72 
-81 VVGMTRGIAKELK
+81 E
-94 QYGINVNCV
+94 
-103 APGGMVTPGA
+103 P
-113 IFNNA
+113 
-118 ATAALYGAEWTHY
+118 
-131 VTEYGSSVPVAS
+131 
-143 NPDEIA
+143 
-149 RMILTMCTPMSDF
+149 
-162 MYGQLIEVDGGVKQS
+162 
-177 NAAQVIDAGAD
+177 
-188 VLVMGTGLFRA
+188 
-199 DDPKAVV
+199 
-206 KTLSVAKQQMVEI
+206 LSVAENMFLGNIQLKNGLVDWKGMRRRAREIVEDLGMDIDINAQVSSLTVAKKQIVEI
-219 TKALS
+219 MHAINNNS
-224 HENTRLLILDEPS
+224 RILIMDEPS
-237 AVLTDTEIDDLFVF
+237 AVLTDRELEVMFRIVK
-251 IRQLKK
+251 QLRDKGI
-257 TGVGIIYISHRLD
+257 TIIYISHRLD

-543 LNAAEATQEKIMA
+543 LNAAEATQAKIMA

>member
-1 MVPVAAAFFARAFV
+1 MDNNYILTLKNITKEFPGVKALDDVTINIERGTIHGLVGENGAGKSTL
-15 DIKESEYDKIVDVD
+15 IKVLAGIY
-29 QKGQYFL
+29 QPNKGEIIL
-36 VQAAARSMIRGGRD
+36 D
-50 GKVVTVASV
+50 GKPCRFNSPIEARRAGISVVHQ
-59 AYRGEDMPKLAMM
+59 EIKLA
-72 TAYNSAKAG
+72 
-81 VVGMTRGIAKELK
+81 E
-94 QYGINVNCV
+94 
-103 APGGMVTPGA
+103 P
-113 IFNNA
+113 
-118 ATAALYGAEWTHY
+118 
-131 VTEYGSSVPVAS
+131 
-143 NPDEIA
+143 
-149 RMILTMCTPMSDF
+149 
-162 MYGQLIEVDGGVKQS
+162 
-177 NAAQVIDAGAD
+177 
-188 VLVMGTGLFRA
+188 
-199 DDPKAVV
+199 
-206 KTLSVAKQQMVEI
+206 LSVAENMFLGNVQLKNGLVDWKGMRRRAREIVEDLGMDIDINAQVSSLTVAKKQIVEI
-219 TKALS
+219 MHAINNNS
-224 HENTRLLILDEPS
+224 RILIMDEPS
-237 AVLTDTEIDDLFVF
+237 AVLTDRELEVMFRIVK
-251 IRQLKK
+251 QLRDEGI
-257 TGVGIIYISHRLD
+257 TIIYISHRLD

-438 EKLSKEYADKLH
+438 EKLSKEYDDKLH

-514 IIMISSEMPELLGM
+514 IIMISSEMPELLGL

-543 LNAAEATQEKIMA
+543 LNAAEATQAKIMA

>member
-1 MVPVAAAFFARAFV
+1 MDNNYILTLKNITKEFPGVKALDDVTINIERGTIHGLVGENGAGKSTL
-15 DIKESEYDKIVDVD
+15 IKILAGIY
-29 QKGQYFL
+29 QPNKGEIIL
-36 VQAAARSMIRGGRD
+36 D
-50 GKVVTVASV
+50 GKPCRFNSPIEARRAGISVVHQ
-59 AYRGEDMPKLAMM
+59 EIKLA
-72 TAYNSAKAG
+72 
-81 VVGMTRGIAKELK
+81 E
-94 QYGINVNCV
+94 
-103 APGGMVTPGA
+103 P
-113 IFNNA
+113 
-118 ATAALYGAEWTHY
+118 
-131 VTEYGSSVPVAS
+131 
-143 NPDEIA
+143 
-149 RMILTMCTPMSDF
+149 
-162 MYGQLIEVDGGVKQS
+162 
-177 NAAQVIDAGAD
+177 
-188 VLVMGTGLFRA
+188 
-199 DDPKAVV
+199 
-206 KTLSVAKQQMVEI
+206 LSVAENMFLGNVQLKNGLVDWKGMRRRAREIVEDLGMDIDINAQVSSLTVAKKQIVEI
-219 TKALS
+219 MHAINNNS
-224 HENTRLLILDEPS
+224 RILIMDEPS
-237 AVLTDTEIDDLFVF
+237 AVLTDRELEVMFRIVK
-251 IRQLKK
+251 QLRDEGI
-257 TGVGIIYISHRLD
+257 TIIYISHRLD

-423 MKRVLRAG
+423 MKRGLRAG

-543 LNAAEATQEKIMA
+543 LNAAEATQAKIMA

>member
-1 MVPVAAAFFARAFV
+1 MDNNYILTLKNITKEFPGVKALDDVTINIERGTIHGLVGENGAGKSTL
-15 DIKESEYDKIVDVD
+15 IKVLAGIYRPN
-29 QKGQYFL
+29 KGEIIL
-36 VQAAARSMIRGGRD
+36 D
-50 GKVVTVASV
+50 GKPCRFNSPIEARRAGISVVHQ
-59 AYRGEDMPKLAMM
+59 EIKLA
-72 TAYNSAKAG
+72 
-81 VVGMTRGIAKELK
+81 E
-94 QYGINVNCV
+94 
-103 APGGMVTPGA
+103 P
-113 IFNNA
+113 
-118 ATAALYGAEWTHY
+118 
-131 VTEYGSSVPVAS
+131 
-143 NPDEIA
+143 
-149 RMILTMCTPMSDF
+149 
-162 MYGQLIEVDGGVKQS
+162 
-177 NAAQVIDAGAD
+177 
-188 VLVMGTGLFRA
+188 
-199 DDPKAVV
+199 
-206 KTLSVAKQQMVEI
+206 LSVAENMFLGNVQLKNGLVDWKGMRRRAREIVEDLGMDIDINAQVSSLTVAKKQIVEI
-219 TKALS
+219 MHAINNNS
-224 HENTRLLILDEPS
+224 RILIMDEPS
-237 AVLTDTEIDDLFVF
+237 AVLTDRELEVMFRIVK
-251 IRQLKK
+251 QLRDKGI
-257 TGVGIIYISHRLD
+257 TIIYISHRLD

-285 CHIDTIPVAS
+285 RHIDTIPVAS

>member
-1 MVPVAAAFFARAFV
+1 MDNNYILTLKNITKEFPGVKALDDVTINIERGTIHGLVGENGAGKSTL
-15 DIKESEYDKIVDVD
+15 IKVLAGIY
-29 QKGQYFL
+29 QPNKGEIIL
-36 VQAAARSMIRGGRD
+36 D
-50 GKVVTVASV
+50 GKPCRFNSPIEARRAGISVVHQ
-59 AYRGEDMPKLAMM
+59 EIKLA
-72 TAYNSAKAG
+72 
-81 VVGMTRGIAKELK
+81 E
-94 QYGINVNCV
+94 
-103 APGGMVTPGA
+103 P
-113 IFNNA
+113 
-118 ATAALYGAEWTHY
+118 
-131 VTEYGSSVPVAS
+131 
-143 NPDEIA
+143 
-149 RMILTMCTPMSDF
+149 
-162 MYGQLIEVDGGVKQS
+162 
-177 NAAQVIDAGAD
+177 
-188 VLVMGTGLFRA
+188 
-199 DDPKAVV
+199 
-206 KTLSVAKQQMVEI
+206 LSVAENMFLGNVQLKNGLVDWKGMRRRAREIVEDLGMDIDINAQVSSLTVAKKQIVEI
-219 TKALS
+219 MHAINNNS
-224 HENTRLLILDEPS
+224 RILIMDEPS
-237 AVLTDTEIDDLFVF
+237 AVLTDRELEVMFRIVK
-251 IRQLKK
+251 QLRDKGI
-257 TGVGIIYISHRLD
+257 TIIYISHRLD

-353 LVGAGRTELAR
+353 LVGAGRTELVR

-543 LNAAEATQEKIMA
+543 LNAAEATQAKIMA

>member
-1 MVPVAAAFFARAFV
+1 MDNNYILTLKNITKEFPGVKALDDVTINIERGTIHGLVGENGAGKSTL
-15 DIKESEYDKIVDVD
+15 IKVLAGIY
-29 QKGQYFL
+29 QPNKGEIIL
-36 VQAAARSMIRGGRD
+36 D
-50 GKVVTVASV
+50 GKPCRFNSPIEARRAGISVVHQ
-59 AYRGEDMPKLAMM
+59 EIKLA
-72 TAYNSAKAG
+72 
-81 VVGMTRGIAKELK
+81 E
-94 QYGINVNCV
+94 
-103 APGGMVTPGA
+103 P
-113 IFNNA
+113 
-118 ATAALYGAEWTHY
+118 
-131 VTEYGSSVPVAS
+131 
-143 NPDEIA
+143 
-149 RMILTMCTPMSDF
+149 
-162 MYGQLIEVDGGVKQS
+162 
-177 NAAQVIDAGAD
+177 
-188 VLVMGTGLFRA
+188 
-199 DDPKAVV
+199 
-206 KTLSVAKQQMVEI
+206 LSVAENMFLGNVQLKNGLVDWKGMRRRAREIVEDLGMDIDINAQVSSLTVAKKQIVEI
-219 TKALS
+219 MHAINNNS
-224 HENTRLLILDEPS
+224 RILIMDEPS
-237 AVLTDTEIDDLFVF
+237 AVLTDRELEVMFRIVK
-251 IRQLKK
+251 QLRDKGI
-257 TGVGIIYISHRLD
+257 TIIYISHRLD

-285 CHIDTIPVAS
+285 RHIDTIPVAS

-423 MKRVLRAG
+423 MKRVLRTG

-543 LNAAEATQEKIMA
+543 LNAAEATQAKIMA